1 MRRTFGLGSVLS
13 MHRKLN
19 EKSHPRGVALL
30 SAASVQIYGPIR
42 VGEQGLKPRLEE
54 LAGVGGVGGVDHG
67 TALKSKN
74 SSRFG

>member
-1 MRRTFGLGSVLS
+1 MVCRERQV
-13 MHRKLN
+13 
-19 EKSHPRGVALL
+19 
-30 SAASVQIYGPIR
+30 YGPIR
-42 VGEQGLKPRLEE
+42 VGEQGLKPRLVE